1 VGAVVFDFRYKNVEG
16 KWKGSGHCRGSNRD
30 TAFDA
35 LEQKNG
41 GMPEGRYMSRPRD
54 GHARDWDPFSWPRA
68 VSEPAQQRV
77 SALAAAARNHMD
89 AKREWPF
96 SAFDASRGT
105 RGRHPAEPT
114 GVVTSRREAPAKP
127 TAAEREVADLL
138 PIEAD
143 PDAARAVLDRV
154 PLWFHTFSLDHSDEL
169 YTPGV
174 ARDHR
179 YRIPALPEDF
189 SGTSV
194 LDVGTFDGF
203 YAFLAEARG
212 ARRVVAVDN
221 EQYRVWVQ
229 SRWGVE
235 LEGGEGFT
243 AIRELLR
250 SKVEYRRL
258 DAFDLDQLEE
268 TFDFILCFG
277 ILHRVDNP
285 MGLLKVLRRRLS
297 AEGRVLLETYGSAD
311 RTLDAP
317 AAIHAYEEGEVYARD
332 DFVYW
337 GFTPAGLEAMAC
349 HADFEGFELI
359 DAPVI
364 DGHPRVIGTLRARA
378 ARRP

>member
-1 VGAVVFDFRYKNVEG
+1 
-16 KWKGSGHCRGSNRD
+16 
-30 TAFDA
+30 
-35 LEQKNG
+35 L
-41 GMPEGRYMSRPRD
+41 
-54 GHARDWDPFSWPRA
+54 RA
-68 VSEPAQQRV
+68 E
-77 SALAAAARNHMD
+77 AA
-89 AKREWPF
+89 
-96 SAFDASRGT
+96 
-105 RGRHPAEPT
+105 
-114 GVVTSRREAPAKP
+114 AKP
-127 TAAEREVADLL
+127 TAAEREVADLI

-154 PLWFHTFSLDHSDEL
+154 PLWFHTFSLDHSNGV

-189 SGTSV
+189 SGMNV

-221 EQYRVWVQ
+221 EQYRVWVK

-235 LEGGEGFT
+235 LEGGEGFR

-297 AEGRVLLETYGSAD
+297 ADGRMLLETYGSTD
-311 RTLDAP
+311 RTLGGS
-317 AAIHAYEEGEVYARD
+317 AAIHVYEAGEVYARD

-337 GFTPAGLEAMAC
+337 GFTPASLRRLARDTGY
-349 HADFEGFELI
+349 EGFELF

-364 DGHPRVIGTLRARA
+364 DGHPRVIGTLRARPRV
-378 ARRP
+378 RRGD